1 MYDMI
6 CMSWKK
12 ERILSRMAF
21 SLNHEVL
28 FIPRTKGGVKEKVN
42 NGVGEMTLI
51 LFYTSR
57 GRLWTV
63 SSEQ

>member
-1 MYDMI
+1 MYVLE
-6 CMSWKK
+6 KGAY
-12 ERILSRMAF
+12 LVPHGLF
-21 SLNHEVL
+21 LNHEVL
-28 FIPRTKGGVKEKVN
+28 FMPRTKGGVKEKVN